1 MRKTFIALS
10 AAAALGIVGA
20 ASVARANDSGE
31 NHQDE
36 DRVATRQINH
46 PAWSGNFVS
55 AGGAYG
61 FAAEPARKHHTV
73 REQTQSR

>member
-20 ASVARANDSGE
+20 ASVARAGDSGE

-36 DRVATRQINH
+36 DRATTVQIHH
-46 PAWSGNFVS
+46 PVGSGNSVT

-61 FAAEPARKHHTV
+61 FAAEPARKHRTV
-73 REQTQSR
+73 TEQTQSR